1 MHGDVTCVNKNEALY
16 KRSRVNV
23 KVMRGST
30 FTLTRSLSNIAS
42 ILFARKLSTRTHVK
56 IRRRWKSILV
66 NVPVEVGLHV
76 CGTRN
81 RRYVSRF
88 QASGGKREAGGERET
103 HVTGKGAQKIIT
115 RRARLV
121 LYARFAL
128 AFPRLKNA
136 KKRKQNKQ
144 LLFCK
149 LKKAAKQNWCTFFA
163 RK

>member
-1 MHGDVTCVNKNEALY
+1 MEIHPTV
-16 KRSRVNV
+16 
-23 KVMRGST
+23 
-30 FTLTRSLSNIAS
+30 
-42 ILFARKLSTRTHVK
+42 
-56 IRRRWKSILV
+56 V
-66 NVPVEVGLHV
+66 NVPVEVSLHV
-76 CGTRN
+76 CGTKN

-88 QASGGKREAGGERET
+88 QASRGKRETGGERET
-103 HVTGKGAQKIIT
+103 HATGKGAQKIIT

-128 AFPRLKNA
+128 AFPRHKNA

-149 LKKAAKQNWCTFFA
+149 LKKAVEQNWCTFFA